1 MGIVF
6 AGHTGNCMRSES
18 FYSVVGFLFVFSR
31 DLLIKNKENPMRKYI
46 LVLLLAIF
54 IIPSIAN
61 ASWWNPFSWF
71 RKQTIQSPVVQVSVP
86 TPTPAVST
94 SDKQIEKEKVIPKKE
109 KQNTQPTP
117 KKIISNT
124 STSPVVSKIGGGSSG
139 VITTGPCPIV
149 GPCTATSVVANN
161 NSNSNQTLPLNA
173 DCDSGTGFSSITG
186 MSCGST
192 AISTTTA
199 NIPVV
204 SNTPHIVDQPTLKT
218 PTPPNPPQPQKY
230 LMQDKP
236 IIESFCD
243 DKGNCVHSSVAE
255 SWASSSPSPYP
266 TVHVGETLNFTIKTT
281 GEETSGVLA
290 FILPQGY
297 DWVKEGGMKP
307 WSTDLTYTKT
317 FTTED
322 ISARYFMYAYIK
334 SSNDNYHRR
343 SSGCNWTAYSC
354 DDNAQIIYTVLP

>member
-1 MGIVF
+1 
-6 AGHTGNCMRSES
+6 
-18 FYSVVGFLFVFSR
+18 
-31 DLLIKNKENPMRKYI
+31 MRKYI
-46 LVLLLAIF
+46 LVLFLAVF
-54 IIPSIAN
+54 IIPSIAS

-71 RKQTIQSPVVQVSVP
+71 KKQVVQPPVVQVSVP
-86 TPTPAVST
+86 TPAPTIST
-94 SDKQIEKEKVIPKKE
+94 NDKQVEKVAPKKE
-109 KQNTQPTP
+109 KQNTQPTS
-117 KKIISNT
+117 KKIIPT
-124 STSPVVSKIGGGSSG
+124 APVVSNSGGGSSNG
-139 VITTGPCPIV
+139 VMAGPCPVV
-149 GPCTATSVVANN
+149 GPCTTTPVVVNN
-161 NSNSNQTLPLNA
+161 NQTLPAGCNPGI
-173 DCDSGTGFSSITG
+173 SFNSITG

-192 AISTTTA
+192 AISTPIT
-199 NIPVV
+199 
-204 SNTPHIVDQPTLKT
+204 NTPLHTVSHEIDQPTYQA
-218 PTPPNPPQPQKY
+218 PTPPTPPQPQAY
-230 LMQDKP
+230 VMPDKP

-243 DKGNCVHSSVAE
+243 DKGNCVHSYVAE

-266 TVHVGETLNFTIKTT
+266 TVHVGETLNFTIKVT
-281 GEETSGVLA
+281 GEETAGVLA

-297 DWVKEGGMKP
+297 DWAKEGGMKP